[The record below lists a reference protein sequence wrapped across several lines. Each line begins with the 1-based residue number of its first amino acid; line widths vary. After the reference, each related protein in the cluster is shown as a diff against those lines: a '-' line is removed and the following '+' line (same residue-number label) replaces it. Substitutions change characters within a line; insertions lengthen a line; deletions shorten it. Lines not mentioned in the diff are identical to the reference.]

1 MQPQKM
7 VAFAF
12 ELYHITWSFSK
23 DTHIELTVRFVWC
36 VFFVS
41 FTFRFLYKI
50 TMSYQY
56 F

>member
-36 VFFVS
+36 FFWYHSLFDS
-41 FTFRFLYKI
+41 FIR
-50 TMSYQY
+50 
-56 F
+56 

>member
-7 VAFAF
+7 GAFAF
-12 ELYHITWSFSK
+12 ELYQITWSFSK
-23 DTHIELTVRFVWC
+23 DTQIQLTVRFVWGF
-36 VFFVS
+36 FFVS

-50 TMSYQY
+50 TMSFQY

>member
-23 DTHIELTVRFVWC
+23 DTHIELTVRFVLV

-50 TMSYQY
+50 TMSFQY